1 MMKSFQ
7 SKLLLVSLVL
17 MTIVCLSEC
26 RSLLTVDQQHTSLT
40 AENDMDADSVDTVL
54 LRQKRM
60 SHLSVCVYCCNC
72 CKTRRTKKT
81 CGVCCR
87 L

>member
-1 MMKSFQ
+1 MMKSSQ
-7 SKLLLVSLVL
+7 SKLLLLSLII

-26 RSLLTVDQQHTSLT
+26 RSLLTVDQQHNSLT
-40 AENDMDADSVDTVL
+40 AENDMDADGVDTVL

-60 SHLSVCVYCCNC
+60 SHLPICIYCCNC
-72 CKTRRTKKT
+72 CKTKRTKKT
-81 CGVCCR
+81 CGFCCR